1 MEVLIMDKDSCSD
14 YDNFDYQG
22 YYNSFDNKVT
32 RGPSGELENV
42 MFIYEYDSHL

>member
-1 MEVLIMDKDSCSD
+1 MEVVIMDKDNYSD

-22 YYNSFDNKVT
+22 YYGSFDEKVT

-42 MFIYEYDSHL
+42 IFVYDYDSHL